1 MDNFYEKLDSYF
13 ALKTKY
19 EDKILKKK
27 LSIYNDPNLSKNER
41 NKSLKNMQIKCIQC
55 NKNGGTIFN
64 LEDRIYSAFCGN
76 RSDPCKLNISLKLGQ
91 TFYVPTIYKQI
102 KHDIDTLESNII
114 ELKIKFLFGFKNED
128 DMMLEFQEFKD
139 ELKLNQNIMNNV
151 MKHIEEN
158 LKTDERQTAVK
169 RDTYELLGYL
179 DEMKQLTSE
188 FLATDNISSLRESI
202 EIYLD
207 NVIPTV
213 ENIRL
218 FKNVYQAIEDQIN
231 AERKMEQP
239 KKKLVK
245 RENTVEMNEM
255 IIQEPKVLS
264 YVTK

>member
-1 MDNFYEKLDSYF
+1 MDNFYDKLNSYF

-19 EDKILKKK
+19 ENKVLEKK
-27 LSIYNDPNLSKNER
+27 LSIYNDPNLSKSER
-41 NKSLKNMQIKCIQC
+41 KKALKNMQVKCIQC
-55 NKNGGTIFN
+55 NKNGGTMFKF
-64 LEDRIYSAFCGN
+64 EDRTYSAFCGN
-76 RSDPCKLNISLKLGQ
+76 KSNPCKLNISLKLGQ
-91 TFYVPTIYKQI
+91 TFYVPTVYKQI
-102 KHDIDTLESNII
+102 KHEIDTLEANII
-114 ELKIKFLFGFKNED
+114 ELKIKYLFGFKNED
-128 DMMLEFQEFKD
+128 EMMLEFQEFKD

-151 MKHIEEN
+151 MNHIREN
-158 LKTDERQTAVK
+158 LKSDERQDAIK

-218 FKNVYQAIEDQIN
+218 FKNVYQAIEDETN
-231 AERKMEQP
+231 DEKKMGQT
-239 KKKLVK
+239 KKFLIK

-255 IIQEPKVLS
+255 IIKEPEVLS